1 MLVVAYLG
9 LGANLGDPIQQL
21 VDARELISTLSAT
34 KSLRSSCFYSS
45 SPVGFAEQA
54 DFINCVVELKTSD
67 GPITLLENMQSIEN
81 TLGRKRVAGN
91 QNSPRLIDIDLLLY
105 GDQEIDTEVLN
116 VPHPRM
122 KERLFVLEPLLELSE
137 IETYRRALND
147 GYENGTF
154 MGQSLKRLMVS

>member
-67 GPITLLENMQSIEN
+67 GPITLLENMQSREN
-81 TLGRKRVAGN
+81 TMGRKRVAGN

-147 GYENGTF
+147 GYHNGTF